1 MANSLGYTDYTYQ
14 VQVRIGSDDGDIAA
28 YITSEGGEIGSPI
41 VGGTDEDI
49 AQSVGQIII
58 AEARHEEHG
67 NPVEDYLPNQTI
79 PDMRQYQGNCGIATV
94 NAANEHK
101 IALMRAIYRAIEP
114 ADKLGA
120 YLNGQSMELT
130 FRSIIAHLQRS
141 MEVKRD

>member
-1 MANSLGYTDYTYQ
+1 MGNSLGYADYTYQ

-28 YITSEGGEIGSPI
+28 YITSEGGSIGSPI

-67 NPVEDYLPNQTI
+67 NPAEDYLPNQTI
-79 PDMRQYQGNCGIATV
+79 PDMRQYQGNCGIATRGDDKD
-94 NAANEHK
+94 K
-101 IALMRAIYRAIEP
+101 IALILAIYRAIEP

-120 YLNGQSMELT
+120 YLNGQPMELT

-141 MEVKRD
+141 MEVKRG